1 MPTFRRPKHRFPD
14 LFLAMGEGGPR
25 AQCLRQ
31 ARSQPG
37 SQPGP
42 QTSHRPSRCRTQKLA
57 SRPPAGMPAARHP
70 PARLPATPR
79 AAREQP
85 ASSSQACQSPAQSPA
100 FLPSRLLPVA
110 PCPGVSLVYK
120 GHGKR
125 RTGKTPSLQ
134 VHRVVG
140 INRLI
145 RHKALLRGMQLQIVC
160 VFQHAMI
167 QFHLPPFQHS
177 CARLNQAKYCRLS
190 GHKKKRSHVIDRSS
204 ATFWVLIIIRVHV
217 AHEAV
222 QHCSSELSTRR

>member
-1 MPTFRRPKHRFPD
+1 VSAASQEPARQPARPAD
-14 LFLAMGEGGPR
+14 
-25 AQCLRQ
+25 Q
-31 ARSQPG
+31 
-37 SQPGP
+37 
-42 QTSHRPSRCRTQKLA
+42 
-57 SRPPAGMPAARHP
+57 PPAQPLPHPEARQPAARRHAGRP
-70 PARLPATPR
+70 SPARPLARHPASSPR
-79 AAREQP
+79 AAREQLSSVPISRTVACLP
-85 ASSSQACQSPAQSPA
+85 AVPPAASCPMSWSFTCVQRPWQA
-100 FLPSRLLPVA
+100 
-110 PCPGVSLVYK
+110 K
-120 GHGKR
+120 N
-125 RTGKTPSLQ
+125 GKTPSLQ